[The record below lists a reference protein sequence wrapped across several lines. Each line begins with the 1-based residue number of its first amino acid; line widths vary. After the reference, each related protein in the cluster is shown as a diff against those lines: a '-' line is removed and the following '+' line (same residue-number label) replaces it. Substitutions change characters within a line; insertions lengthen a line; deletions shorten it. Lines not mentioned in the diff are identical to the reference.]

1 MIFADKIEKM
11 YREQMFIRCD
21 DNGTAYYFSAD
32 DFEGLNRES
41 FVFKAKAGH
50 NLQGYFY
57 WYENPAENRV
67 VIFEHGMGGGHR
79 SYMREI
85 ETIAQKGYLVFAYD
99 HTGCMES
106 EGENTNGFGQSLSD
120 LDCAVKALKDSEK
133 CKGMDISI
141 IGHSWGGFSTLN
153 IYALHPDIKHIVAMS
168 GFISVKDMVNQYF
181 AGLMKPFAKHIY
193 ALEEK
198 SNPDTVKFNAVES
211 LKDTK
216 VKALVIHSADDP
228 MVKKECHF
236 DVLKNALNDKE
247 NITFWLM
254 EGKAHSPNYTY
265 DAVKYKDAFFATL
278 TEKLKKK
285 ELETAQQ
292 KAEFVAG
299 YDWWKMTTQDMDVW
313 DRIFE
318 FIKE

>member
-85 ETIAQKGYLVFAYD
+85 ETIAKRGYLVFAYD

-153 IYALHPDIKHIVAMS
+153 IPALHPDIKHIVAMS

-198 SNPDTVKFNAVES
+198 SNPDTVKFNAAES

>member
-153 IYALHPDIKHIVAMS
+153 IPALHSDIKHIVAMS

>member
-153 IYALHPDIKHIVAMS
+153 ISALHPDIKHIVAMS

-285 ELETAQQ
+285 ELETAQ
-292 KAEFVAG
+292 
-299 YDWWKMTTQDMDVW
+299 
-313 DRIFE
+313 
-318 FIKE
+318 

>member
-153 IYALHPDIKHIVAMS
+153 ISALHPDIKHIVAMS

>member
-153 IYALHPDIKHIVAMS
+153 ISALHPDIKHIVAMS

-216 VKALVIHSADDP
+216 VKALVIHSADDS